1 MTIQST
7 DFGRAELF
15 GKEAERFQRHMTE
28 DKPNLAAKAPLALG
42 EWPIPSRACTRYRR
56 SLGNA
61 AMRSSSFLAMM

>member
-15 GKEAERFQRHMTE
+15 GEEAERFQRHMTE

-42 EWPIPSRACTRYRR
+42 EWPIPSRA
-56 SLGNA
+56 
-61 AMRSSSFLAMM
+61 LAPVTGALWATPP